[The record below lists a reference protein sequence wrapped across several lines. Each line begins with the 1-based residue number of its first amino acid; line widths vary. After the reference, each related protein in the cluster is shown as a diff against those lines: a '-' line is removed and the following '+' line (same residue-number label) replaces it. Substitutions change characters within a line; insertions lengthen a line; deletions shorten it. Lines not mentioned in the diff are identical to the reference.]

1 MNVDKQEDFFFEI
14 KKHDSFTKL
23 TPEKKL
29 EINTLIMTTV
39 NEAKLGK
46 WFIDIKELAIFD
58 KPFAVGSFSKVYDCK
73 WRGLD
78 IAIKSPI
85 TNRLDNILDFLKEIQ
100 LWSTLRHPNLVQ
112 FIGLSISDDNV
123 FILME
128 KINGKNLK
136 DYLNEKTLSQNMTK
150 RKDIITQLIYVF
162 KFLHNCNP
170 PIIYRDLKPENI
182 LIDKYNKIKLTDF
195 GLSKYYQTSEE
206 GTYEMT
212 GNTGTLRYMP
222 PEVFLNRKYDL
233 SVDIYSLGLIMYYLI
248 TSEQPFLHNKAENM
262 TTYFEMDDIVF
273 STQKVK
279 NKVLRTIINKCIDKT
294 PANRFNINDLYEYW
308 ALHSTRKEYCLIS

>member
-1 MNVDKQEDFFFEI
+1 
-14 KKHDSFTKL
+14 
-23 TPEKKL
+23 
-29 EINTLIMTTV
+29 
-39 NEAKLGK
+39 
-46 WFIDIKELAIFD
+46 
-58 KPFAVGSFSKVYDCK
+58 
-73 WRGLD
+73 
-78 IAIKSPI
+78 
-85 TNRLDNILDFLKEIQ
+85 
-100 LWSTLRHPNLVQ
+100 
-112 FIGLSISDDNV
+112 
-123 FILME
+123 
-128 KINGKNLK
+128 
-136 DYLNEKTLSQNMTK
+136 
-150 RKDIITQLIYVF
+150 
-162 KFLHNCNP
+162 
-170 PIIYRDLKPENI
+170 
-182 LIDKYNKIKLTDF
+182 
-195 GLSKYYQTSEE
+195 
-206 GTYEMT
+206 MT